1 MVRKQ
6 LVTRGLSSAGLGL
19 ANLLSLVSYKI
30 VSRKILVGG
39 ALKTSNSD
47 SDLESFGIVI
57 VTFEARQFTRAIPLL
72 KQIRLSGVT
81 EPIALVVNG
90 NFDATF
96 DAKLRHELYLTL
108 ATVPNVFPIFIR
120 RFHGLSHN
128 WNLGI
133 RLLGCKTTLV
143 LNDDLWVD
151 ISNFKAELNRIL
163 SDSAAS
169 SFATI
174 NRSFS
179 HFVIRDSALKLIGWF
194 DERFVGIGEED
205 GDYYLRYSRCFS
217 EPPLDFHTNSIV
229 HFNDSD
235 SGAERKGVS
244 KYSLANL
251 VYSRLKYSN
260 PVSGDPGIFGE
271 CRTPNFDP
279 AYRLEPEDFRREL
292 GSWKDLNETDFID
305 RLLNS
310 LTISKP
316 KFNSTDSRHLEEGK

>member
-6 LVTRGLSSAGLGL
+6 LVERRLSSAGLGL
-19 ANLLSLVSYKI
+19 ANLLSLLAYKI
-30 VSRKILVGG
+30 VSRKSLGG
-39 ALKTSNSD
+39 GVLKTSD
-47 SDLESFGIVI
+47 SDADLDAFGIVI
-57 VTFEARQFTRAIPLL
+57 VTFEARQFTRAISLI

-90 NFDATF
+90 NFHAAF
-96 DAKLRHELYLTL
+96 DPKLRQELYLTL
-108 ATVPNVFPIFIR
+108 ASTPNVFPIFIR
-120 RFHGLSHN
+120 KFHGLSHN

-133 RLLGCKTTLV
+133 RLLGCETTLV
-143 LNDDLWVD
+143 LNDDLWVN
-151 ISNFKAELNRIL
+151 ISNFKAKLYRIL
-163 SDSAAS
+163 NGSSARS
-169 SFATI
+169 LVTI

-179 HFVIRDSALKLIGWF
+179 HFLIRDSALKLIGWF

-205 GDYYLRYSRCFS
+205 GDYYLRYSLRFS

-251 VYSRLKYSN
+251 VYSKLKYSAPIN
-260 PVSGDPGIFGE
+260 GNPGIFGE

-279 AYRLEPEDFRREL
+279 AYRIESEDFRREL
-292 GSWKDLNETDFID
+292 GD
-305 RLLNS
+305 
-310 LTISKP
+310 
-316 KFNSTDSRHLEEGK
+316 